1 MQGNLLPSLR
11 HCLNNK
17 HSVFYS
23 SHSFKIASTNAH
35 RNSWI
40 IDTGATDHMVGSIP
54 FLTTITATVSSHVN
68 LPNGQ
73 KALVTHISTVQI
85 SATLVLT
92 NVLCVPSFTFN
103 LLSVSKLLASHS
115 CCLIFLHQ
123 HCFIQNLV
131 SWGTI
136 GVGEERDGL
145 FYLLQNDPSVHV
157 PFVFSALSI
166 NNVSDDI
173 WHYLLGHLSSSRL
186 ALLHKYVPTISVNPE
201 HICTVCPLSKQK
213 RLPFSDS
220 HSVSHF
226 IFELIHCDIWGL
238 FSVKSTNGSQYF
250 LTIVDD
256 HSRYTWVFLMHHKS
270 QTRFILQSFFIFVE
284 TQFKTHI
291 KCLRTDN
298 GIEFLMPDFYA
309 SKGVIHQ
316 RSCVETPQQNAV
328 VERKHQHLLNVARSL
343 RFQANLPLFFW
354 GDCVLTATHLIN
366 RNPTPLL
373 SNKSHFEVLFHKLP
387 AYNHLR
393 VFGCLCY
400 ASTLLQ
406 SRTKFDSRATPC
418 IMIGYPS
425 SVKGYTLFNLHT
437 KSVFISRNVIFH
449 EHVFPFASN
458 FLNPTTDGCFV
469 IPNSIPD
476 VNLPNFVPATIP
488 DPVSIPQPSANLR
501 RSSRLRNPPS
511 YLQDFHCQLANS
523 SPHFHSPSSADSAV
537 SSGTPY
543 PISSYLSY
551 NKLSKAHNSFSL
563 SVSSVFEPQFFH
575 QAVKYPHWREA
586 MQAEISALKENQT
599 WTLVDLPP
607 NKTPIGCKWVY
618 KVKFNSNGQLERYK
632 ARLVAKGYSQSEGID
647 YLETF
652 SPMAKLTTVRLL
664 LALAAAKCWHPHQ
677 LDVNNAFF
685 HGTLNEEVYM
695 KLPPGFS
702 FQGES
707 EVCKLSKSLYGLK
720 QASRQWFSRFSST
733 LITHGFAQS
742 KANYSLF
749 TRLQGSSFVALLVYV
764 DDIVIASNDMDAI
777 SSLTAF
783 LNSQFVSKT

>member
-1 MQGNLLPSLR
+1 MGLNDTFSHIRGQILLIDPLPPINKVFSLVLQEERQREASASVGYFNHTSAAMLSKVPTTTSPFQARSAKSPAMRKDKPLCSHCGLLGHTVEKCYRLHGFPPGFKFTKNKGGGTHSANQVQDSETSPSPLSITPEQCQQLLALLKPVSSESSANQVGISLHQDHLFSKMQGNLLPSLR

-40 IDTGATDHMVGSIP
+40 IETGATDHMVGSIH

-73 KALVTHISTVQI
+73 NTLVTHIGTVQI

-92 NVLCVPSFTFN
+92 NVLCILSFTFN

-136 GVGEERDGL
+136 RVDDERDGL

-173 WHYLLGHLSSSRL
+173 WHYRLGHLSSSRL
-186 ALLHKYVPTISVNPE
+186 ALLHKYVPAISINPD

-213 RLPFSDS
+213 HLPFFDI
-220 HSVSHF
+220 HFVSHF
-226 IFELIHCDIWGL
+226 IFELIHCDIWGPL
-238 FSVKSTNGSQYF
+238 SVKSTNGSQYF

-256 HSRYTWVFLMHHKS
+256 HCRYTWVFLMHHKS
-270 QTRFILQSFFIFVE
+270 QTRFILQSFFTFVE

-298 GIEFLMPDFYA
+298 GIEFLVPDFYA

-316 RSCVETPQQNAV
+316 RTCVETPQQNAV

-366 RNPTPLL
+366 RILTPLL
-373 SNKSHFEVLFHKLP
+373 SNKSPFEVLFHKLLT
-387 AYNHLR
+387 YNHLH
-393 VFGCLCY
+393 VLCCLCY

-418 IMIGYPS
+418 IMIGYPY
-425 SVKGYTLFNLHT
+425 SVKGYTFFNLHT

-449 EHVFPFASN
+449 EHVFPYASN
-458 FLNPTTDGCFV
+458 LFNPTADSCFV

-476 VNLPNFVPATIP
+476 VNLPNFVPASIP
-488 DPVSIPQPSANLR
+488 DPVSIL
-501 RSSRLRNPPS
+501 
-511 YLQDFHCQLANS
+511 
-523 SPHFHSPSSADSAV
+523 
-537 SSGTPY
+537 
-543 PISSYLSY
+543 
-551 NKLSKAHNSFSL
+551 
-563 SVSSVFEPQFFH
+563 
-575 QAVKYPHWREA
+575 
-586 MQAEISALKENQT
+586 
-599 WTLVDLPP
+599 
-607 NKTPIGCKWVY
+607 
-618 KVKFNSNGQLERYK
+618 
-632 ARLVAKGYSQSEGID
+632 
-647 YLETF
+647 
-652 SPMAKLTTVRLL
+652 
-664 LALAAAKCWHPHQ
+664 
-677 LDVNNAFF
+677 
-685 HGTLNEEVYM
+685 
-695 KLPPGFS
+695 
-702 FQGES
+702 
-707 EVCKLSKSLYGLK
+707 
-720 QASRQWFSRFSST
+720 
-733 LITHGFAQS
+733 
-742 KANYSLF
+742 
-749 TRLQGSSFVALLVYV
+749 
-764 DDIVIASNDMDAI
+764 
-777 SSLTAF
+777 
-783 LNSQFVSKT
+783 